1 MAEFVCKVAD
11 AAGRVSSQV
20 EVAQNVG
27 EARQKLS
34 DRGLYVYSVR
44 ARIGLVGRAVG
55 GRRDRGIKSS
65 DFLIFNQQFNTLIKA
80 GLPILKALDLLAER
94 AASPRLRPAL
104 VDVRNRV
111 REGASL
117 SEALEQQGG
126 FPKVYVTA
134 VLAGEKS
141 GNLTGVLDYYI
152 SYQKVS
158 TGVKKKLIATM
169 VYPII
174 LVSVA
179 SLIVTYLVTYV
190 VPQFAKLYSDMQI
203 QLPAVTRLL
212 VTLTVTYR
220 PYIGA
225 AIVLFFVAVI
235 SVLLWSRTDQGGLAM
250 DRLKLKMPVV
260 GDTWIK
266 FQVAQFCRTLSTLLA
281 GGTPLVGAL
290 ATAADSVRSRL
301 DFGKHREGI
310 RIGARRPI
318 LACGLSIDGV
328 DAGHG
333 TRDDRGRR
341 SQRRPVADAGKRRRI
356 LRRRDQSAFGHAHC
370 GCGTCDFGV
379 YGDCDSLHLDLS
391 VPADFFLL
399 GGRRTR
405 LEQKKSASMG
415 TTDYKTRDTGPA
427 GRAAGERTQPAPGRT
442 LPLPVRGSQ

>member
-11 AAGRVSSQV
+11 ASGRISSQV

-44 ARIGLVGRAVG
+44 ARIGLLGRSLG
-55 GRRDRGIKSS
+55 QRRDRAVKSG

-126 FPKVYVTA
+126 FPRVYVTA

-152 SYQKVS
+152 AYQKVS
-158 TGVKKKLIATM
+158 TGIKKKLIATL

-174 LVSVA
+174 LISVA
-179 SLIVTYLVTYV
+179 SMIVTYLVTYV

-220 PYIGA
+220 PYVAGA
-225 AIVLFFVAVI
+225 AALFFATVI
-235 SVLLWSRTDQGGLAM
+235 SVVLWSRSEAGGFAM
-250 DRLKLKMPVV
+250 DRLKLKIPVV

-290 ATAADSVRSRL
+290 ATSADSVRSRL
-301 DFGKHREGI
+301 ISGGI
-310 RIGARRPI
+310 KQASELVR
-318 LACGLSIDGV
+318 DG
-328 DAGHG
+328 
-333 TRDDRGRR
+333 
-341 SQRRPVADAGKRRRI
+341 Q
-356 LRRRDQSAFGHAHC
+356 
-370 GCGTCDFGV
+370 
-379 YGDCDSLHLDLS
+379 SLHKALASTGLMPGMGLEMIEVGEASGALS
-391 VPADFFLL
+391 PMLGSIAEFYEEETNLRLATLIAVVEPAILVFMAIVIAFILISL
-399 GGRRTR
+399 YLPIFSFSAGG
-405 LEQKKSASMG
+405 
-415 TTDYKTRDTGPA
+415 GP
-427 GRAAGERTQPAPGRT
+427 G
-442 LPLPVRGSQ
+442 